1 MNHAKPHSVPWPHP
15 HSLGRYHG
23 ERVGLPAGVQPGPAG
38 AGGRGPVLSAA
49 APEPARSPSGS
60 PAPGHARDAPVADG
74 PSRSDDRHSPPAHG
88 EGTRSS
94 AVSYA
99 AGQGRTAV
107 LRHGMR
113 ARERRTTA
121 PIGGA
126 RFPGCP
132 GQKAQ
137 RHPESS
143 ASCGPNA
150 SRWPGQWLQIAP
162 NRNSPSGS
170 GRFHCAA
177 RSSWRSPGARSAR
190 SD

>member
-1 MNHAKPHSVPWPHP
+1 MRNRTAFLGRTPTASVATTESGWDYRLGY
-15 HSLGRYHG
+15 SLGLL
-23 ERVGLPAGVQPGPAG
+23 EREDAVPYFRPPHRNRPDPRQDLPLRAMPVTHQTPTARLGPMIVIARQHTAREHDRPRSRTPRVKGVRLYSVTGC
-38 AGGRGPVLSAA
+38 
-49 APEPARSPSGS
+49 
-60 PAPGHARDAPVADG
+60 
-74 PSRSDDRHSPPAHG
+74 
-88 EGTRSS
+88 
-94 AVSYA
+94 
-99 AGQGRTAV
+99 GQG
-107 LRHGMR
+107 
-113 ARERRTTA
+113 
-121 PIGGA
+121 

-150 SRWPGQWLQIAP
+150 SRWPGRWLQRAP